1 MSGRVWIGASRDIQ
15 EGEEVTMNCNYEF
28 NGFMDRICKCGA
40 KHCVGF
46 MIVGDYFG
54 VKNPKDPLS
63 TMIEMSHETLSRRAT
78 SSQEKQL
85 LLGRNDPRLSQKN
98 AGRLMD

>member
-1 MSGRVWIGASRDIQ
+1 
-15 EGEEVTMNCNYEF
+15 
-28 NGFMDRICKCGA
+28 
-40 KHCVGF
+40 

-98 AGRLMD
+98 AGRFMD